1 MRDTDY
7 AKELVPPAVLKY
19 DDGHEARLERLQ
31 MKETGEVEIRLSW
44 WKHGRLIPRPLDLP
58 ESDLLRLLAKGIRQG
73 VLLPDS
79 VDTASPCPNGIAPNP
94 PKSKKGQ

>member
-19 DDGHEARLERLQ
+19 DGGNEARLERLQ

-44 WKHGRLIPRPLDLP
+44 WKDSRMMLRPLDLL
-58 ESDLLRLLAKGIRQG
+58 EGDLLRLLAKGFRQG
-73 VLLPDS
+73 VLLPDAI
-79 VDTASPCPNGIAPNP
+79 DPDI
-94 PKSKKGQ
+94 